1 MYGIRSQ
8 ILAISL
14 LAGLA
19 PVQTCWAQSQLPER
33 GLDKSTVETRLGAPQ
48 RVEGPVGEP
57 PITKWIYADYIVVF
71 EYDHVVHTVKRQ
83 AAVEQAPVSGGTASP
98 SNQTTSPF
106 PVTTPPAA
114 DPAAP
119 ATESSPVSE
128 PSVNSSAP
136 AAAGSESGITPDS
149 QTTGDTLSIPQ

>member
-1 MYGIRSQ
+1 MHSIRSQ

-14 LAGLA
+14 LAGLG

-48 RVEGPVGEP
+48 RIECPVGEP
-57 PITKWIYADYIVVF
+57 PITKWIYADFIVVF
-71 EYDHVVHTVKRQ
+71 EYDHVVHTVQRKP
-83 AAVEQAPVSGGTASP
+83 AVEQAPVGGGTASP
-98 SNQTTSPF
+98 SNQTTPSS
-106 PVTTPPAA
+106 PVTTPSAA

-119 ATESSPVSE
+119 TTESSPVSE

-136 AAAGSESGITPDS
+136 AAGSESGITPDR
-149 QTTGDTLSIPQ
+149 QTTGDTLSIP

>member
-57 PITKWIYADYIVVF
+57 PITKWIYADFIVVF

-83 AAVEQAPVSGGTASP
+83 PAVEMAPEAESFTPA
-98 SNQTTSPF
+98 NN
-106 PVTTPPAA
+106 TPPTTG
-114 DPAAP
+114 
-119 ATESSPVSE
+119 ATESAGP
-128 PSVNSSAP
+128 AP
-136 AAAGSESGITPDS
+136 APAPAGESTAT

>member
-14 LAGLA
+14 LAALA
-19 PVQTCWAQSQLPER
+19 PAQTCWAQSQLPER

-83 AAVEQAPVSGGTASP
+83 AAVEQAPVGGAS
-98 SNQTTSPF
+98 SQTPASSSATPAT
-106 PVTTPPAA
+106 TTPPVESAAQPA
-114 DPAAP
+114 DP
-119 ATESSPVSE
+119 V
-128 PSVNSSAP
+128 SAP
-136 AAAGSESGITPDS
+136 AGESTT